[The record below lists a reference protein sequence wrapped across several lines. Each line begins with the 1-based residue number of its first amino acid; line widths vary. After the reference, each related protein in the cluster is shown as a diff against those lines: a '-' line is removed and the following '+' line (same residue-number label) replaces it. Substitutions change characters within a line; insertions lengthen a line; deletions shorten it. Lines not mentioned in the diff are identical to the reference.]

1 MSRVQTLEIIDI
13 PVERIMPSPY
23 QPRIDF
29 DLEELRGSIIKY
41 GIIDPLKVRKVGD
54 RWELVDGERR
64 WRIAKQEGIKS
75 VPCIVSEYSDEEA
88 DALAWRFNTERK
100 EYSLEERAKHF
111 RKHQEEGMSGAAIGR
126 IHGYSRQQVNRLLAI
141 FRLPEKYQNYLWI
154 GEFAYKKYQY
164 LYLKGLISFEGG
176 TLVPDVIGIIDEA
189 IERRLVQREFEN
201 VVDDYM
207 SDLERRQVEEAR
219 KAATQLEASKN
230 REEKAR
236 EALGEP
242 EVKEPETSEE
252 LEEAAKALMEEA
264 KRRKTP
270 EQILEEKREK
280 VKGSLLTGKGNAVSR
295 IEKAKELG
303 IDTEW
308 MEEELEKIKN
318 KMSFSPDDALLDSKG
333 LKKQVNEL
341 IKRFQEGQREA
352 ELREKLTREAR
363 EKAEEDLLKDEDF
376 LRKAAELAPID
387 ERPVK
392 EAPLIASMPE
402 EFEAVR
408 ERLNETQEW
417 IRTTLER
424 PEVKERGKLFRNW
437 LAHTTLHE
445 AVHSASCPECGAD
458 WTKLRWECHGFNIEE
473 SFEKASDAYQES
485 MKGVKT

>member
-1 MSRVQTLEIIDI
+1 MSRVQTLEVIDI
-13 PVERIMPSPY
+13 PVERIIPSPY

-54 RWELVDGERR
+54 SWELVDGERR

-75 VPCIVSEYSDEEA
+75 VPCIVSEYSDEDA

-126 IHGYSRQQVNRLLAI
+126 IHGYSRQQVNKLLAI
-141 FRLPEKYQNYLWI
+141 FRLPEKYQIYLWT
-154 GEFAYKKYQY
+154 GEFALAKYQY
-164 LYLKGLISFEGG
+164 LYLKGIMNDSGNMLPE
-176 TLVPDVIGIIDEA
+176 VIKIIDESV
-189 IERRLVQREFEN
+189 ERRMIQREFEN
-201 VVDDYM
+201 VVDGYL
-207 SDLERRQVEEAR
+207 SDLEKRQVEEAG
-219 KAATQLEASKN
+219 KVATQLEASKN

-252 LEEAAKALMEEA
+252 FEEAAKALMEEA
-264 KRRKTP
+264 KRRKSP
-270 EQILEEKREK
+270 EQILEEKLEK
-280 VKGSLLTGKGNAVSR
+280 VKGSLLTGKGNIVSR

-308 MEEELEKIKN
+308 MEEEVEKIKN
-318 KMSFSPDDALLDSKG
+318 KMSFSPDGALLDSKV

-341 IKRFQEGQREA
+341 IKRFQEGQKEA
-352 ELREKLTREAR
+352 ELREKLMREAR

-376 LRKAAELAPID
+376 LKKAAELAPID
-387 ERPVK
+387 ESPPVK

-417 IRTTLER
+417 IRATLER
-424 PEVKERGKLFRNW
+424 PEVIKRGKLFRNW

-445 AVHSASCPECGAD
+445 AAHSASCPECGAD
-458 WTKLRWECHGFNIEE
+458 WTKLRWECHNFDIEE
-473 SFEKASDAYQES
+473 SFEKARDAYQES
-485 MKGVKT
+485 MKGEKT